1 MILDELKSK
10 LGGEYSIIS
19 VTENIINDVFEL
31 MKQNTYFYSKTQA
44 HDITIEE
51 CREDIYALP
60 PGTEISQKFYVALF
74 KGNECAAVLD
84 YIEGYP
90 NKSVTFIGLFMLHP
104 KFHRTGIGSR
114 IIRNFI
120 DCAQSS
126 GFAEIK
132 LGCFEANE
140 IGLSFWRRMGF
151 IEEKTSV
158 RETDGMLLNLIHMH
172 MVLNPAMGRDVTDD
186 N

>member
-10 LGGEYSIIS
+10 FNGEYTIVS
-19 VTENIINDVFEL
+19 VTENIIDDVFEL
-31 MKQNTYFYSKTQA
+31 MRQNTYFYSKTQA

-60 PGTEISQKFYVALF
+60 PGTDISQKYYVAF
-74 KGNECAAVLD
+74 YKGNECAAVLD

-90 NKSVTFIGLFMLHP
+90 NNTVAFIGLFMLHP

-114 IIRNFI
+114 IISSFI
-120 DCAQSS
+120 DCAQRS

-151 IEEKTSV
+151 IQEKTSV
-158 RETDGMLLNLIHMH
+158 RETDGMLLNLTHMYRAL
-172 MVLNPAMGRDVTDD
+172 VPAVVRKGRAD
-186 N
+186 